1 MHTKVTALYFSRHK
15 RVMSHEYHFCLT
27 SGVQCT
33 QVAGSQIS
41 LYDACVTYV
50 HLLLELS
57 LFLSWLHT

>member
-1 MHTKVTALYFSRHK
+1 
-15 RVMSHEYHFCLT
+15 MSHEYHFCLT